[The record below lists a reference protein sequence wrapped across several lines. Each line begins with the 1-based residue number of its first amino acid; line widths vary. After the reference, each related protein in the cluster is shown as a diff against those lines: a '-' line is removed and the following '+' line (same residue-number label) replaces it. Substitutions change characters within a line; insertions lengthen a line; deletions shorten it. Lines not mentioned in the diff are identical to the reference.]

1 MKKKLLTLTLA
12 AFMLPILGTKT
23 VESSRYTPVQT
34 GYTSNTDWSNASPS
48 SSTDRASVVPGR
60 ATFGNA
66 EASSS
71 TDRASVVPGYS
82 QETQPNSFGG
92 EDTPLFEENTTTPD
106 NNHTLI
112 VGAGIGVSATL
123 LLAKIIIEA
132 RSGSYGIGWK
142 ILKYG
147 TVGLGL
153 LFMDA
158 LISTTKTTS

>member
-48 SSTDRASVVPGR
+48 TPDRASVVPGR

-71 TDRASVVPGYS
+71 TDIASVVPGYS

-92 EDTPLFEENTTTPD
+92 EDTPLFEENITTPG
-106 NNHTLI
+106 NNHALI
-112 VGAGIGVSATL
+112 VGASIGVSATL